1 MSHPYHGLNELREM
15 FLKFFETKGH
25 LRLPSFSLVPQNDKS
40 ILLINAGMTP
50 MKPWFKGEEEPPCK
64 RVCTCQK
71 CIRTGDIDN
80 VGHTARHGT
89 YFEMLGNFSFGDY
102 FKHEAIAWSWEFLTS
117 PEWVGLEADRLYPS
131 VYESDDE
138 AWNIWHDEIGIPAE
152 RIFRFGKEDNFWEH
166 GSGPCGPC
174 SEIYYDRGPEYGC
187 GKPGCTVGCDCD
199 RYIEVWN
206 NVFSQFDNDGHN
218 NYTELKQKN
227 IDTGMG
233 LERLACVCQNVNSLF
248 DVDTVMNIT
257 NKVSELTGAHYGES
271 QKRDVSL
278 RVITDHIRSATF
290 MICDGI
296 LPSNEGRG
304 YVLRRLL
311 RRAARHGKLLGVN
324 EPFLYNVVDTV
335 IHENEGQY
343 PDLREKQTYIT
354 KVIRTEEE
362 NFARTIDGGMKI
374 YDEMLAAHKA
384 KGETVFSGE
393 DAFKLYD
400 TFGFPIDL
408 TAEMAAEEGMTIDED
423 SFHRLMSEQKERAR
437 EARKALGDLGW
448 AGVEFGKDMPAT
460 EFVGYD
466 YDAID
471 DARVLAIVADDQL
484 VDEIVSGM
492 EAIVVL
498 DQTPF
503 YAEMGGQVADQG
515 RLTDSDSI
523 ENPDEQCALLFR
535 VDNVQKNKGGKF
547 MHYGKLVKGSLKV
560 GDTVAA
566 SIDTVRRAA
575 IRRAH
580 SATHLLDA
588 ALVKVLGDHVHQAGS
603 LVEPDRLRFDFT
615 HFEGI
620 TPQQL
625 NEVEDLVN
633 SAILDGLAVI
643 TEELPLDEAKA
654 RGAVATFGEKYGA
667 TVRVVSM
674 GDFSMELC
682 GGTHLDNTAKA
693 GLFRIKS
700 ESSVASGV
708 RRIEATT
715 GRVSIDETRHGRNTL
730 LKAAQFFKTAPSSI
744 LERMEQQANEMK
756 ELRHTL
762 EKFKAE
768 ASLGEARQIMASAK
782 TVNGLHIITGTRQN
796 ADVNTLRTMGDF
808 LRDKDPTVVAVLA
821 SITGADKVSFL
832 AVCGKE
838 AVARGIKAGDLV
850 KAVSAICGGKGGG
863 KPDSAMGGGSD
874 PLKVDDA
881 LAIVDDFVSERLK

>member
-15 FLKFFETKGH
+15 FLSYFESKGH

-50 MKPWFKGEEEPPCK
+50 MKPWFKGEEEPPRH

-80 VGHTARHGT
+80 VGKTARHGT

-102 FKHEAIAWSWEFLTS
+102 FKHEAIAWSWEFLTKV
-117 PEWVGLEADRLYPS
+117 VGLEEDRLYPS

-138 AWNIWHDEIGIPAE
+138 AFDIWNKEIGIPKE
-152 RIFRFGKEDNFWEH
+152 KIFRFVKEDNFWEH

-174 SEIYYDRGPEYGC
+174 SEIYYDRGEKYGC

-199 RYIEVWN
+199 RYIEIWN

-233 LERLACVCQNVNSLF
+233 LERLAVVCQNVNSLF

-257 NKVSELTGAHYGES
+257 NKVSELTGAFYGQS

-278 RVITDHIRSATF
+278 RVITDHIRAATF

-324 EPFLYNVVDTV
+324 EPFLYQIVDTV
-335 IHENEGQY
+335 VHENECQY
-343 PDLREKQTYIT
+343 SDLREKQTYIT

-362 NFARTIDGGMKI
+362 SFARTIDGGMRI
-374 YDEMLAAHKA
+374 FGEMLAEHQA
-384 KGETVFSGE
+384 KGETVFSGA

-408 TAEMAAEEGMTIDED
+408 TAEMAADEGLTVDED
-423 SFHRLMSEQKERAR
+423 AFRQLMQEQKKRAR

-448 AGVEFGKDMPAT
+448 AGVEFGKEVPST

-466 YDAID
+466 HDSCEAT
-471 DARVLAIVADDQL
+471 VVAL
-484 VDEIVSGM
+484 VCEDELCGQI
-492 EAIVVL
+492 EAGNDGIVVL
-498 DQTPF
+498 DKTPF
-503 YAEMGGQVADQG
+503 YAEMGGQVADHG
-515 RLTDSDSI
+515 VISAKGFTFTVTD
-523 ENPDEQCALLFR
+523 
-535 VDNVQKNKGGKF
+535 VQKNKGGKF
-547 MHYGKLVKGSLKV
+547 MHYGHVAEGVVQV
-560 GDTVAA
+560 GDTVEA
-566 SIDTVRRAA
+566 SIDTQRRKA
-575 IRRAH
+575 ICRAH
-580 SATHLLDA
+580 STTHLLDA
-588 ALVKVLGDHVHQAGS
+588 ALKKVLGDHVHQAGS

-615 HFEGI
+615 HFEAI
-620 TPQQL
+620 TPEQL
-625 NEVEDLVN
+625 SQVEWMVN
-633 SAILDGLAVI
+633 DAILEGYPVV
-643 TEELPLDEAKA
+643 TEVLPIEEAKKK
-654 RGAVATFGEKYGA
+654 GAVAMFGEKYGE
-667 TVRVVSM
+667 TVRVVEM
-674 GDFSMELC
+674 GDFSVEFC

-693 GLFRIKS
+693 GPFRIKS

-708 RRIEATT
+708 RRMEATT
-715 GRVSIDETRHGRNTL
+715 GRLSLESMEKSHGVL
-730 LKAAQFFKTAPSSI
+730 SKAAQFFKAAPSEL
-744 LERMEQQANEMK
+744 LERLEQQAGEMK
-756 ELRHTL
+756 QLRQAL
-762 EKFKAE
+762 EKFKSE
-768 ASLGEARQIMASAK
+768 ASLGEAKQFLAAAK
-782 TVNGLHIITGTRQN
+782 TVKGLHVLTATREGLDAN
-796 ADVNTLRTMGDF
+796 ALRKMGDF
-808 LRDKDPTVVAVLA
+808 LRDKDPAVVGVLA
-821 SITGADKVSFL
+821 SISGEKITFL
-832 AVCGKE
+832 TVCGRE
-838 AVARGIKAGDLV
+838 AVAKGVKAGDLV
-850 KAVSAICGGKGGG
+850 KLVSGICGGKGGG

-874 PLKVDDA
+874 LLKVDDA
-881 LAIVDDFVSERLK
+881 LAAVDDFVSEKLG

>member
-15 FLKFFETKGH
+15 FLSYFESKGH

-50 MKPWFKGEEEPPCK
+50 MKPWFKGEEEPPCH

-102 FKHEAIAWSWEFLTS
+102 FKHEAIAWSWEFLTKV
-117 PEWVGLEADRLYPS
+117 VGLEEDRLYPS

-138 AWNIWHDEIGIPAE
+138 AFDIWNKEIGIPKE
-152 RIFRFGKEDNFWEH
+152 KIFRFGKEDNFWEH

-174 SEIYYDRGPEYGC
+174 SEIYYDRGEKYGC

-199 RYIEVWN
+199 RYIEIWN

-233 LERLACVCQNVNSLF
+233 LERLAVVCQNVNSLF

-257 NKVSELTGAHYGES
+257 NKVSELTGAFYGQS

-278 RVITDHIRSATF
+278 RVITDHIRAATF

-324 EPFLYNVVDTV
+324 EPFLYQIVDTV
-335 IHENEGQY
+335 VHENECQY
-343 PDLREKQTYIT
+343 SDLREKQTYIT

-362 NFARTIDGGMKI
+362 SFARTIDGGMRI
-374 YDEMLAAHKA
+374 FGEMLAEHQA
-384 KGETVFSGE
+384 KGETVFSGA

-408 TAEMAAEEGMTIDED
+408 TAEMAADEGLTVDED
-423 SFHRLMSEQKERAR
+423 AFRQLMQEQKERAR

-448 AGVEFGKDMPAT
+448 AGVEFGKEVPST

-466 YDAID
+466 HDSCEAT
-471 DARVLAIVADDQL
+471 VVAL
-484 VDEIVSGM
+484 VCEDELCGQI
-492 EAIVVL
+492 EAGSDGIVVL
-498 DQTPF
+498 DKTPF
-503 YAEMGGQVADQG
+503 YAEMGGQVADHG
-515 RLTDSDSI
+515 VISAKGFTFTVTD
-523 ENPDEQCALLFR
+523 
-535 VDNVQKNKGGKF
+535 VQKNKGGKF
-547 MHYGKLVKGSLKV
+547 MHYGHVAEGVVQV
-560 GDTVAA
+560 GDTVEA
-566 SIDTVRRAA
+566 SIDTQRRKA
-575 IRRAH
+575 ICRAH
-580 SATHLLDA
+580 STTHLLDA
-588 ALVKVLGDHVHQAGS
+588 ALKKVLGDHVHQAGS

-615 HFEGI
+615 HFEAI
-620 TPQQL
+620 TPEQL
-625 NEVEDLVN
+625 SQVEWMVN
-633 SAILDGLAVI
+633 DAILEGYPVV
-643 TEELPLDEAKA
+643 TEVLPIEEAKKK
-654 RGAVATFGEKYGA
+654 GAVAMFGEKYGE
-667 TVRVVSM
+667 TVRVVEM
-674 GDFSMELC
+674 GDFSVEFC

-693 GLFRIKS
+693 GPFRIKS

-708 RRIEATT
+708 RRMEATT
-715 GRVSIDETRHGRNTL
+715 GRLSLESMEKSHGVL
-730 LKAAQFFKTAPSSI
+730 SKAAQFFKAAPSEL
-744 LERMEQQANEMK
+744 LERLEQQAGEMK
-756 ELRHTL
+756 QLRQAL
-762 EKFKAE
+762 EKFKSE
-768 ASLGEARQIMASAK
+768 ASLGEAKQFLAAAK
-782 TVNGLHIITGTRQN
+782 TVKGLHVLTATREGLDAN
-796 ADVNTLRTMGDF
+796 ALRKMGDF
-808 LRDKDPTVVAVLA
+808 LRDKDPSVVGVLA
-821 SITGADKVSFL
+821 SISGEKITFL
-832 AVCGKE
+832 TVCGRE
-838 AVARGIKAGDLV
+838 AVAKGVKAGDLV
-850 KAVSAICGGKGGG
+850 KLVSGICGGKGGG

-874 PLKVDDA
+874 LLKVDDA
-881 LAIVDDFVSERLK
+881 LAAVDDFVSEKLG

>member
-50 MKPWFKGEEEPPCK
+50 MKPWFKGEEEPPCH

-117 PEWVGLEADRLYPS
+117 PEWVGLEPDRLYPS
-131 VYESDDE
+131 VYQDDDE

-152 RIFRFGKEDNFWEH
+152 KIFRFGKEDNFWEH

-233 LERLACVCQNVNSLF
+233 LERLACVCQNVDSLF

-271 QKRDVSL
+271 HKRDVSL

-324 EPFLYNVVDTV
+324 EPFLYQVVDTV
-335 IHENEGQY
+335 IHENECQY

-374 YDEMLAAHKA
+374 YGDMLSAHKA

-408 TAEMAAEEGMTIDED
+408 TAEMAAEEGMTIDEEA
-423 SFHRLMSEQKERAR
+423 FKALMTEQKERAR

-471 DARVLAIVADDQL
+471 DAHVLAIVAEGEL

-503 YAEMGGQVADQG
+503 YAEMGGQTADHG
-515 RLTDSDSI
+515 RITDSDSI
-523 ENPDEQCALLFR
+523 ENPDGNCALLFR
-535 VDNVQKNKGGKF
+535 VNNVQKNKGGKF
-547 MHYGKLVKGSLKV
+547 MHYGKLLKGSLKV

-633 SAILDGLAVI
+633 GAILDGLTI
-643 TEELPLDEAKA
+643 TTEELPLDEAKA
-654 RGAVATFGEKYGA
+654 RGAVATFGEKYGQ
-667 TVRVVSM
+667 TVRVVTM

-682 GGTHLDNTAKA
+682 GGTHLDNTAKV
-693 GLFRIKS
+693 GMFRIKS

-730 LKAAQFFKTAPSSI
+730 LKAAQFFKTAPNTI

-756 ELRHTL
+756 ELRQAL

-768 ASLGEARQIMASAK
+768 ASLGEARQVMASAK
-782 TVNGLHIITGTRQN
+782 TVGGMHVITGTRQN
-796 ADVNTLRTMGDF
+796 LDANALRAMGDF
-808 LRDKDPTVVAVLA
+808 MRDKDPSVVAVLA
-821 SITGADKVSFL
+821 SINGEKVSFL

-838 AVARGIKAGDLV
+838 AVARGIKAGELV
-850 KAVSAICGGKGGG
+850 KSVSAVCGGKGGG
-863 KPDSAMGGGSD
+863 KPDSAMGGGTD
-874 PLKVDDA
+874 LLKVDDA
-881 LAIVDDFVSERLK
+881 LATVDDFVAAKLG

>member
-15 FLKFFETKGH
+15 FLSYFESKGH

-50 MKPWFKGEEEPPCK
+50 MKPWFKGEEEPPRH

-102 FKHEAIAWSWEFLTS
+102 FKHEAIAWSWEFLTKV
-117 PEWVGLEADRLYPS
+117 VGLEEDRLYPS

-138 AWNIWHDEIGIPAE
+138 AFDIWNKEIGIPKE
-152 RIFRFGKEDNFWEH
+152 KIFRFGKEDNFWEH

-174 SEIYYDRGPEYGC
+174 SEIYYDRGEKYGC

-199 RYIEVWN
+199 RYIEIWN

-233 LERLACVCQNVNSLF
+233 LERLAVVCQNVNSLF

-257 NKVSELTGAHYGES
+257 NKVSELTGAFYGQS

-278 RVITDHIRSATF
+278 RVITDHIRAATF

-324 EPFLYNVVDTV
+324 EPFLYQIVDTV
-335 IHENEGQY
+335 VHENECQY
-343 PDLREKQTYIT
+343 SDLREKQTYIT

-362 NFARTIDGGMKI
+362 SFARTIDGGMRI
-374 YDEMLAAHKA
+374 FGEMLAEHQA
-384 KGETVFSGE
+384 KGETVFSGA

-408 TAEMAAEEGMTIDED
+408 TAEMAADEGLTVDED
-423 SFHRLMSEQKERAR
+423 AFRQLMQEQKERAR

-448 AGVEFGKDMPAT
+448 SGVEFGKEVPST

-466 YDAID
+466 HDSCEAT
-471 DARVLAIVADDQL
+471 VVAL
-484 VDEIVSGM
+484 VCEDELCGQI
-492 EAIVVL
+492 EAGSDGIVVL
-498 DQTPF
+498 DKTPF
-503 YAEMGGQVADQG
+503 YAEMGGQVADHG
-515 RLTDSDSI
+515 VITAKGMTFTVTD
-523 ENPDEQCALLFR
+523 
-535 VDNVQKNKGGKF
+535 VQKNKGGKF
-547 MHYGKLVKGSLKV
+547 MHYGHVAEGVVQV
-560 GDTVAA
+560 GDTVEA
-566 SIDTVRRAA
+566 SIDTQRRKA
-575 IRRAH
+575 ICRAH
-580 SATHLLDA
+580 STTHLLDA
-588 ALVKVLGDHVHQAGS
+588 ALKKVLGDHVHQAGS

-615 HFEGI
+615 HFEAI
-620 TPQQL
+620 TPEQL
-625 NEVEDLVN
+625 SQVEWMVN
-633 SAILDGLAVI
+633 DAILEGYPVV
-643 TEELPLDEAKA
+643 TEVLPIEEAKKK
-654 RGAVATFGEKYGA
+654 GAVAMFGEKYGE
-667 TVRVVSM
+667 TVRVVEM
-674 GDFSMELC
+674 GDFSMEFC
-682 GGTHLDNTAKA
+682 GGTHLDNSAKA
-693 GLFRIKS
+693 GPFRIKS

-708 RRIEATT
+708 RRMEATT
-715 GRVSIDETRHGRNTL
+715 GRLSLESMEKSHGVL
-730 LKAAQFFKTAPSSI
+730 SKAAQFFKAAPSEL
-744 LERMEQQANEMK
+744 LERLEQQAGEMK
-756 ELRHTL
+756 QLRQAL
-762 EKFKAE
+762 EKFKSE
-768 ASLGEARQIMASAK
+768 ASLGEAKQFLAAAK
-782 TVNGLHIITGTRQN
+782 TVKGLHVLTATREGLD
-796 ADVNTLRTMGDF
+796 ANTLRKMGDF
-808 LRDKDPTVVAVLA
+808 LRDKDPAVVGVLA
-821 SITGADKVSFL
+821 SISGEKITFL
-832 AVCGKE
+832 TVCGRE
-838 AVARGIKAGDLV
+838 AVAKGVKAGDLV
-850 KAVSAICGGKGGG
+850 KMVSGICGGKGGG

-874 PLKVDDA
+874 LLKVDDA
-881 LAIVDDFVSERLK
+881 LAAVDDFVSEKLG

>member
-15 FLKFFETKGH
+15 FLSFFESKGH

-50 MKPWFKGEEEPPCK
+50 MKPWFKGEEEPPRR

-71 CIRTGDIDN
+71 CIRTGDIEN
-80 VGHTARHGT
+80 VGKTARHGT

-102 FKHEAIAWSWEFLTS
+102 FKHEAIAWSWEFLT
-117 PEWVGLEADRLYPS
+117 EVVGLEPDRLYPS
-131 VYESDDE
+131 IYLNDDE
-138 AWNIWHDEIGIPAE
+138 AFDIWNKEVGIPAE

-199 RYIEVWN
+199 RYIEIWN
-206 NVFSQFDNDGHN
+206 NVFSQFDNDGHG

-233 LERLACVCQNVNSLF
+233 LERLACVCQNVDSLF

-257 NKVSELTGAHYGES
+257 HKVSELTGAHYGETE
-271 QKRDVSL
+271 KRDVSL

-324 EPFLYNVVDTV
+324 DPFLYQVVDTV

-362 NFARTIDGGMKI
+362 NFGRTIDGGMKI
-374 YDEMLAAHKA
+374 FSDLLAEHKQ
-384 KGETVFSGE
+384 KLEKIFSGA
-393 DAFKLYD
+393 DAFRLYD

-408 TAEMAAEEGMTIDED
+408 TMEMAADEGLSVDEGA
-423 SFHRLMSEQKERAR
+423 FQKLMKEQKERAR

-448 AGVEFGKDMPAT
+448 AGVEFGKDVPAT

-466 YDAID
+466 HSECDAKI
-471 DARVLAIVADDQL
+471 VAIVADEEL
-484 VDEIVSGM
+484 RDEVAAGA
-492 EAIVVL
+492 EAVVVL
-498 DQTPF
+498 DHSPF
-503 YAEMGGQVADQG
+503 YAEMGGQVADHG
-515 RLTDSDSI
+515 TITADGVVFTVAD
-523 ENPDEQCALLFR
+523 
-535 VDNVQKNKGGKF
+535 VQKNKGGKF
-547 MHYGKLVKGSLKV
+547 MHYGRLAQGVLHV
-560 GDTVAA
+560 GDTVH
-566 SIDTVRRAA
+566 AA
-575 IRRAH
+575 IDMERRKAIQRAH
-580 SATHLLDA
+580 STTHLLDT
-588 ALVKVLGDHVHQAGS
+588 ALKKVLGDHVHQAGS

-615 HFEGI
+615 HFEAI
-620 TPQQL
+620 SPEELRQ
-625 NEVEDLVN
+625 VEELVN
-633 SAILDGLAVI
+633 DAILEGYPVV
-643 TEELPLDEAKA
+643 TEILPIEEAKKK
-654 RGAVATFGEKYGA
+654 GAVAMFGEKYGE
-667 TVRVVSM
+667 TVRVVEMS
-674 GDFSMELC
+674 DFSVEFC
-682 GGTHLDNTAKA
+682 GGTHVDNTAKA
-693 GLFRIKS
+693 GPFRIKS

-708 RRIEATT
+708 RRIEATC
-715 GRVSIDETRHGRNTL
+715 GKLS
-730 LKAAQFFKTAPSSI
+730 LKAMESSQGVLSRAAQFLKTAPSGL

-756 ELRHTL
+756 QLRQAL

-768 ASLGEARQIMASAK
+768 ASLGEARQFLASAK
-782 TVNGLHIITGTRQN
+782 TVKDLHVLATTRNGVDT
-796 ADVNTLRTMGDF
+796 AELRTMGDF
-808 LRDKDPTVVAVLA
+808 LRDKDPKAVAVIA
-821 SITGADKVSFL
+821 SINGEKITFL

-850 KAVSAICGGKGGG
+850 RHVSAICGGKGGG

-881 LAIVDDFVSERLK
+881 LASVDDFVSEKLG

>member
-50 MKPWFKGEEEPPCK
+50 MKPWFKGEEEPPCR

-80 VGHTARHGT
+80 VGKTARHGT

-138 AWNIWHDEIGIPAE
+138 AFAIWRDEIGIPE
-152 RIFRFGKEDNFWEH
+152 DRIFRFGKEDNFWEH

-199 RYIEVWN
+199 RYIEIWN

-233 LERLACVCQNVNSLF
+233 LERLACVCQNVASLF

-257 NKVSELTGAHYGES
+257 HKVSELTGAHYGES
-271 QKRDVSL
+271 YKRDVSL

-324 EPFLYNVVDTV
+324 EPFLYQVVDTV
-335 IHENEGQY
+335 IHENECQY

-374 YDEMLAAHKA
+374 YGDMLSAHKA

-408 TAEMAAEEGMTIDED
+408 TAEMAAEEGMTIDENA
-423 SFHRLMSEQKERAR
+423 FKALMTEQKERAR

-471 DARVLAIVADDQL
+471 DAHVLAIVAEGEL
-484 VDEIVSGM
+484 VDEIVAGM

-503 YAEMGGQVADQG
+503 YAEMGGQVADHG
-515 RLTDSDSI
+515 RITDSDSI
-523 ENPDEQCALLFR
+523 ENPDGNCALLFH
-535 VDNVQKNKGGKF
+535 VNNVQKNKGGKF
-547 MHYGKLVKGSLKV
+547 MHYGKLIKGSLKV

-633 SAILDGLAVI
+633 DAILDGLTI
-643 TEELPLDEAKA
+643 TTEELPLDEARA

-667 TVRVVSM
+667 TVRVVAM

-682 GGTHLDNTAKA
+682 GGTHLDNTAKV
-693 GLFRIKS
+693 GMFRIKS

-730 LKAAQFFKTAPSSI
+730 LKAAQFFKTAPGTI

-756 ELRHTL
+756 ELRQTL

-768 ASLGEARQIMASAK
+768 ASLGEARQVMASAK
-782 TVNGLHIITGTRQN
+782 TVGGLHIITGTRQN
-796 ADVNTLRTMGDF
+796 VDANALRTMGDF
-808 LRDKDPTVVAVLA
+808 LRDKDPSVVAVLA
-821 SITGADKVSFL
+821 STNGEKVTFL

-850 KAVSAICGGKGGG
+850 KSVSAVCGGKGGG
-863 KPDSAMGGGSD
+863 KPDSAMGGGTD
-874 PLKVDDA
+874 LLKVDDA
-881 LAIVDDFVSERLK
+881 LATVDDFVVSKLG

>member
-50 MKPWFKGEEEPPCK
+50 MKPWFKGEEEPPCH

-117 PEWVGLEADRLYPS
+117 PEWVGLEPDRLYPS
-131 VYESDDE
+131 VYQDDDE

-152 RIFRFGKEDNFWEH
+152 KIFRFGKEDNFWEH

-174 SEIYYDRGPEYGC
+174 SEIYYDRGPEFGC

-233 LERLACVCQNVNSLF
+233 LERLACVCQNVDSLF

-271 QKRDVSL
+271 HKRDVSL

-324 EPFLYNVVDTV
+324 EPFLYQVVDTV
-335 IHENEGQY
+335 IHENECQY

-374 YDEMLAAHKA
+374 YGDMLSAHKA

-408 TAEMAAEEGMTIDED
+408 TAEMAAEEGMTIDEEA
-423 SFHRLMSEQKERAR
+423 FKALMTEQKERAR

-471 DARVLAIVADDQL
+471 DAHVLAIVAEGEL

-503 YAEMGGQVADQG
+503 YAEMGGQTADHG
-515 RLTDSDSI
+515 RITDSDSI
-523 ENPDEQCALLFR
+523 ENPDGNCALLFR
-535 VDNVQKNKGGKF
+535 VNNVQKNKGGKF
-547 MHYGKLVKGSLKV
+547 MHYGKLLKGSLKV

-633 SAILDGLAVI
+633 GAILDGLTI
-643 TEELPLDEAKA
+643 TTEELPLDEAKA
-654 RGAVATFGEKYGA
+654 RGAVATFGEKYGQ
-667 TVRVVSM
+667 TVRVVTM

-682 GGTHLDNTAKA
+682 GGTHLDNTAKV
-693 GLFRIKS
+693 GMFRIKS

-730 LKAAQFFKTAPSSI
+730 LKAAQFFKTAPNTI

-756 ELRHTL
+756 ELRQTL

-768 ASLGEARQIMASAK
+768 ASLGEAKQVMASAK
-782 TVNGLHIITGTRQN
+782 TVGGLHIITGTRQN
-796 ADVNTLRTMGDF
+796 LDANALRAMGDF
-808 LRDKDPTVVAVLA
+808 MRDKDPSVVAVLA
-821 SITGADKVSFL
+821 SINSEKVSFL

-838 AVARGIKAGDLV
+838 AVAKGIKAGDLV
-850 KAVSAICGGKGGG
+850 KSVSAVCGGKGGG
-863 KPDSAMGGGSD
+863 KPDSAMGGGTD
-874 PLKVDDA
+874 LLKVDDA
-881 LAIVDDFVSERLK
+881 LATVDDFVAAKLG

>member
-15 FLKFFETKGH
+15 FLSFFESKGH

-50 MKPWFKGEEEPPCK
+50 MKPWFKGEEEPPRH

-71 CIRTGDIDN
+71 CIRTGDIEN
-80 VGHTARHGT
+80 VGKTARHGT

-102 FKHEAIAWSWEFLTS
+102 FKHEAIAWSWEFLTDV
-117 PEWVGLEADRLYPS
+117 VGLEPDRLYPS
-131 VYESDDE
+131 IYLDDDE
-138 AWNIWHDEIGIPAE
+138 AFDIWNKEVGIPAE

-206 NVFSQFDNDGHN
+206 VVFSQFDNDGEGH
-218 NYTELKQKN
+218 YTELKQKN

-233 LERLACVCQNVNSLF
+233 LERLACVCQNVDSLF

-257 NKVSELTGAHYGES
+257 HKVSQLTGAHYGETE
-271 QKRDVSL
+271 KRDVSL

-324 EPFLYNVVDTV
+324 DPFLYQVVDTV

-362 NFARTIDGGMKI
+362 NFGRTIDGGMKI
-374 YDEMLAAHKA
+374 FSDLLAEHKQ
-384 KGETVFSGE
+384 KLEKIFSGA
-393 DAFKLYD
+393 DAFRLYD

-408 TAEMAAEEGMTIDED
+408 TMEMAADEGLSVDENA
-423 SFHRLMSEQKERAR
+423 FQKLMKEQKERAR

-448 AGVEFGKDMPAT
+448 AGVQFGKDVPAT

-466 YDAID
+466 HSECDAKI
-471 DARVLAIVADDQL
+471 VAIVADEEL
-484 VDEIVSGM
+484 RE
-492 EAIVVL
+492 EAAAGAEAVVVL
-498 DQTPF
+498 DHSPF
-503 YAEMGGQVADQG
+503 YAEMGGQVADHG
-515 RLTDSDSI
+515 TITADGVVFTVAD
-523 ENPDEQCALLFR
+523 
-535 VDNVQKNKGGKF
+535 VQKNKGGKF
-547 MHYGKLVKGSLKV
+547 MHYGRLAQGVLHV
-560 GDTVAA
+560 GDTVH
-566 SIDTVRRAA
+566 AA
-575 IRRAH
+575 IDMERRKAIQRAH
-580 SATHLLDA
+580 STTHLLDA
-588 ALVKVLGDHVHQAGS
+588 ALKKVLGDHVHQAGS

-615 HFEGI
+615 HFEAI
-620 TPQQL
+620 SPEELRQ
-625 NEVEDLVN
+625 VEELVN
-633 SAILDGLAVI
+633 DAILEGYPVV
-643 TEELPLDEAKA
+643 TEVLPIEEAKKK
-654 RGAVATFGEKYGA
+654 GAVAMFGEKYGE
-667 TVRVVSM
+667 TVRVVEMS
-674 GDFSMELC
+674 DFSVEFC
-682 GGTHLDNTAKA
+682 GGTHVDNTAKA
-693 GLFRIKS
+693 GPFRIKS

-708 RRIEATT
+708 RRIEATC
-715 GRVSIDETRHGRNTL
+715 GKLS
-730 LKAAQFFKTAPSSI
+730 LKAMESSQGVLSRAAQFLKTAPSGL

-756 ELRHTL
+756 QLRQAL

-768 ASLGEARQIMASAK
+768 ASLGEARQFLASAK
-782 TVNGLHIITGTRQN
+782 TVKDLHVLATTRNGVDT
-796 ADVNTLRTMGDF
+796 AELRTMGDF
-808 LRDKDPTVVAVLA
+808 LRDKDPKAVAVIA
-821 SITGADKVSFL
+821 SINGEKITFL

-850 KAVSAICGGKGGG
+850 RHVSAICGGKGGG

-881 LAIVDDFVSERLK
+881 LASVDDFVSEKLG

>member
-15 FLKFFETKGH
+15 FLSFFESKGH

-50 MKPWFKGEEEPPCK
+50 MKPWFKGEEEPPRR

-71 CIRTGDIDN
+71 CIRTGDIEN
-80 VGHTARHGT
+80 VGKTARHGT

-102 FKHEAIAWSWEFLTS
+102 FKHEAIAWSWEFLT
-117 PEWVGLEADRLYPS
+117 EVVGLEPDRLYPS
-131 VYESDDE
+131 IYLNDDE
-138 AWNIWHDEIGIPAE
+138 AFDIWNKEVGIPAE

-199 RYIEVWN
+199 RYIEIWN
-206 NVFSQFDNDGHN
+206 NVFSQFDNDGHG

-233 LERLACVCQNVNSLF
+233 LERLACVCQNVDSLF

-257 NKVSELTGAHYGES
+257 HKVSELTGAHYGETE
-271 QKRDVSL
+271 KRDVSL

-324 EPFLYNVVDTV
+324 DPFLYQVVDTV

-362 NFARTIDGGMKI
+362 NFGRTIDGGMKI
-374 YDEMLAAHKA
+374 FSDLLAEHKQ
-384 KGETVFSGE
+384 KLEKIFSGA
-393 DAFKLYD
+393 DAFRLYD

-408 TAEMAAEEGMTIDED
+408 TMEMAADEGLSVDEGA
-423 SFHRLMSEQKERAR
+423 FQKLMKEQKERAR

-448 AGVEFGKDMPAT
+448 AGVEFGKDVPAT

-466 YDAID
+466 HSECDAKI
-471 DARVLAIVADDQL
+471 VAIVADEEL
-484 VDEIVSGM
+484 RDEVAAGA
-492 EAIVVL
+492 EAVVVL
-498 DQTPF
+498 DHSPF
-503 YAEMGGQVADQG
+503 YAEMGGQVADHG
-515 RLTDSDSI
+515 TITADGVVFTVAD
-523 ENPDEQCALLFR
+523 
-535 VDNVQKNKGGKF
+535 VQKNKGGKF
-547 MHYGKLVKGSLKV
+547 MHYGRLAQGVLHV
-560 GDTVAA
+560 GDTVH
-566 SIDTVRRAA
+566 AA
-575 IRRAH
+575 IDMERRKAIQRAH
-580 SATHLLDA
+580 STTHLLDA
-588 ALVKVLGDHVHQAGS
+588 ALKKVLGDHVHQAGS

-615 HFEGI
+615 HFEAI
-620 TPQQL
+620 SPEELRQ
-625 NEVEDLVN
+625 VEELVN
-633 SAILDGLAVI
+633 DAVLEGYPVVTEILPI
-643 TEELPLDEAKA
+643 EEAKKK
-654 RGAVATFGEKYGA
+654 GAVAMFGEKYGE
-667 TVRVVSM
+667 TVRVVEMS
-674 GDFSMELC
+674 DFSVEFC
-682 GGTHLDNTAKA
+682 GGTHVDNTAKA
-693 GLFRIKS
+693 GPFRIKS

-708 RRIEATT
+708 RRIEATC
-715 GRVSIDETRHGRNTL
+715 GKLS
-730 LKAAQFFKTAPSSI
+730 LKAMESSQGVLSRAAQFLKTAPSGL

-756 ELRHTL
+756 QLRQAL

-768 ASLGEARQIMASAK
+768 ASLGEARQFLASAK
-782 TVNGLHIITGTRQN
+782 TVKDLHVLATTRNGVDT
-796 ADVNTLRTMGDF
+796 AELRTMGDF
-808 LRDKDPTVVAVLA
+808 LRDKDPKAVAVIA
-821 SITGADKVSFL
+821 SINGEKITFL

-850 KAVSAICGGKGGG
+850 RHVSAICGGKGGG

-881 LAIVDDFVSERLK
+881 LASVDDFVSEKLG